1 MNRVLSAVRR
11 RSIPDLAN
19 SLLPICARP
28 HLAEELR
35 SELPRRA
42 SLVQDWDALL
52 ALAEEHGLGPLLFS
66 HLTDA
71 GVDIPA
77 DARRK
82 LQAVYVRHQR
92 SNEVLFAVLERLIG
106 VFEGAKID
114 AVVLKGPALVQL
126 VYRDPGLRPI
136 GDLDLLVD
144 EGKAVHAQRLLGEAG
159 FDIRMPDSDY
169 RMSRTHHLHAA
180 TAIVDGV
187 SVTVEIHR
195 DALSPDRDAT
205 LKLDGHRQSLMTLE
219 LGEGRTRA
227 RTLGHD
233 DMLWHLCRHM
243 VGLQHPF
250 RLIWVADI
258 VGYAEAFV
266 EELDWDYLRSTHPFV
281 LSTLSLL
288 DWLTPL
294 PASVRDRVGLAT
306 SVVPRPVGPMGKV
319 GSVCEDYQGW
329 PRSTAF
335 TWDSWRERL
344 EFLRESL
351 APPDWWL
358 RLNYGTGVGTG
369 GYGRGVAKHSAALAG
384 LAGRRAVDFIPRRDR
399 PPVEAAG

>member
-1 MNRVLSAVRR
+1 MNGVLSAVRR

-19 SLLPICARP
+19 SLLPLCARP
-28 HLAEELR
+28 RLPEELR
-35 SELPRRA
+35 SELVGRTG
-42 SLVQDWDALL
+42 LVRDWDALL

-71 GVDIPA
+71 GVDVPT

-92 SNEVLFAVLERLIG
+92 SNEVLFAVLERLLG
-106 VFEGAKID
+106 VFEGAQID
-114 AVVLKGPALVQL
+114 VVVLKGPALVEL

-136 GDLDLLVD
+136 GDLDLLVA
-144 EGKAVHAQRLLGEAG
+144 EGQAVHARRLLGAAG

-169 RMSRTHHLHAA
+169 RMKRTHHLHAA
-180 TAIVDGV
+180 TATEDGV

-195 DALSPDRDAT
+195 DALSPDRGAT
-205 LKLDGHRQSLMTLE
+205 LTLE
-219 LGEGRTRA
+219 GYRDRLMSFRLTEGRTEV

-233 DMLWHLCRHM
+233 AMLWHLCRHL
-243 VGLQHPF
+243 VGLNHPY

-266 EELDWDYLRSTHPFV
+266 DDLDWDHLRSTYPFV

-288 DWLTPL
+288 HWLTPL
-294 PASVRDRVGLAT
+294 PESVRDRAGLAT
-306 SVVPRPVGPMGKV
+306 GVAP
-319 GSVCEDYQGW
+319 GSVGAVGEDYEGW

-335 TWDSWRERL
+335 TWDSWGERI
-344 EFLRESL
+344 EFLRQSL

-358 RLNYGTGVGTG
+358 RLNYGTGDDTG
-369 GYGRGVAKHSAALAG
+369 GYGKGVAKHSAALAG
-384 LAGRRAVDFIPRRDR
+384 LAWRRAVDFVPRRDR